1 MKRLTDRRTILLA
14 TATAAAMAGGV
25 AAQSP
30 EIMGTVTYE
39 TGGAIPAGVIRIS
52 LDGEAPSAGSDAAR
66 DAMPSRLDS
75 SGKSTSVE
83 FAIPQPASA
92 ARSAIPV
99 EIVATLE
106 REDGWLLARG
116 SAPLTPGE
124 LVTITMFAVMY

>member
-39 TGGAIPAGVIRIS
+39 TGGAIPAGLIRIS
-52 LDGEAPSAGSDAAR
+52 LDGQDSRGSSDTAREAAPSS
-66 DAMPSRLDS
+66 LDS
-75 SGKSTSVE
+75 SGKATSVE

-92 ARSAIPV
+92 ARSAFPV
-99 EIVATLE
+99 EVVATLE
-106 REDGWLLARG
+106 RDDGWLLARG
-116 SAPLTPGE
+116 SAPFTPGE
-124 LVTITMFAVMY
+124 PITITMFAVMY